1 MQAAILPLSA
11 GWGWIVRGITLFRRQ
26 PLAMIFWSVATSF
39 FINLGA
45 AIPILGQTVLVAL
58 TPLLTFLTLNAC
70 RNLDQRVRMMP
81 GMWLAPLKVQGT
93 AGALLRLGLA
103 YLGSTLAAAFAA
115 VLPFLSQ
122 LLAAIDRQTDTPD
135 YQALSQIMGGPLIV
149 FGLLYVVISALFWHA
164 PALIG
169 WHRLPLRRALFYSM
183 VACWRNKFPIVVYV
197 GSWGAL
203 FFGLHGVLDGLL
215 AAGTSTD
222 TLAWIAVPLDILMT
236 ALLYCSFYPIYDS
249 IFQARQADSI

>member
-1 MQAAILPLSA
+1 
-11 GWGWIVRGITLFRRQ
+11 
-26 PLAMIFWSVATSF
+26 
-39 FINLGA
+39 
-45 AIPILGQTVLVAL
+45 
-58 TPLLTFLTLNAC
+58 
-70 RNLDQRVRMMP
+70 MMP

-122 LLAAIDRQTDTPD
+122 LLAAIDRQTGTPD